1 MRPSVTVIV
10 LALTLAFFCLVTNAS
25 PVLTSETSDHA
36 KMIVKRL
43 SQVMEQ
49 SFDSLYH
56 AQHATAR
63 LMVMHGAPASL
74 VHIDRPNR
82 KLHQEEPKPQSC
94 ASASSD
100 MCRAPSPELSN
111 CFLAVF
117 NNPDVNLNGGF
128 FALPTFLCQLSGSNS
143 SCAATLIT
151 YVKTCVCVDY
161 QPLFNLACPT
171 APSASAC
178 SKQASVQ
185 EFIALNTNSS
195 EGFFGG
201 IMNMGSMFGSMGSQP
216 DLTMCGD
223 ASLYRTTTMINN
235 LGTCLYDIV
244 NALPLPTFATPPGGV
259 NMRDLYVGSF
269 KCALT
274 APSYRLQALCSG
286 NVAKCYSALQSP
298 SSNLGSC
305 GTLSAGTCPAGCSA
319 QLATFGAT
327 TQTSS
332 SACCVRWFQGMA
344 DATPCSETPSITLT
358 TMMGPECLSMMK
370 LGASMCKPSG
380 QGDQCPTPEMLNMYT
395 SMPIFPAACSA
406 GSPASKAVKACNVPT
421 ANLASNC
428 ATNSAPYVQSS
439 VFAPLKTTTATL
451 SFASTGL
458 SQVQM
463 PM

>member
-1 MRPSVTVIV
+1 MRPTVTVIV
-10 LALTLAFFCLVTNAS
+10 FALTLAFLCLVTNGS
-25 PVLTSETSDHA
+25 PVLTSDTSDHA

-49 SFDSLYH
+49 SFDSLNH

-63 LMVMHGAPASL
+63 LMVMHGVPASR

-82 KLHQEEPKPQSC
+82 KLHQEEPKPASC

-100 MCRAPSPELSN
+100 MCRAISPELTN

-117 NNPDVNLNGGF
+117 NNPDLNLNGGF
-128 FALPTFLCQLSGSNS
+128 FALPTFLCQLSSSNS

-151 YVKTCVCVDY
+151 YVKTCACVDY

-171 APSASAC
+171 APTASAC

-201 IMNMGSMFGSMGSQP
+201 LMNMGSMFGPNMGSQP

-223 ASLYRTTTMINN
+223 ALLYRTTTMINN
-235 LGTCLYDIV
+235 LGACLYDIV
-244 NALPLPTFATPPGGV
+244 NAIPLPTFATPPGGM
-259 NMRDLYVGSF
+259 NMRDMYVGSF

-274 APSYRLQALCSG
+274 MPSYRLQALCSG

-305 GTLSAGTCPAGCSA
+305 GTLSAGTCPVGCSA

-327 TQTSS
+327 TSS
-332 SACCVRWFQGMA
+332 PACCVRWFQGMA
-344 DATPCSETPSITLT
+344 DATPCSETPSITMT
-358 TMMGPECLSMMK
+358 TMMGPECLNMMK
-370 LGASMCKPSG
+370 LMASMCT
-380 QGDQCPTPEMLNMYT
+380 GDQCPSPDMLNMYT

-406 GSPASKAVKACNVPT
+406 GSPASKAVKNCNVAT
-421 ANLASNC
+421 TNLSPAC
-428 ATNSAPYVQSS
+428 APSSAPYVQSS

-463 PM
+463 PV